1 MSNALRAGAARTIIT
16 PPKKIY
22 TIGYGDRT
30 KGNIGVHD
38 DLTATALYLDDGGTR
53 LAIVA
58 VDILCLNEYIV
69 DSMRAG
75 VGDGIALVVCCSHTH
90 SGPIGYADKHSGRLE
105 QRYIDSLVENVSQAV
120 RQAAADARPAKLG
133 WSQGEAFIAVNR
145 REKQADGTM
154 IIGEDPKGVADRSLQ
169 VVSVTAEDGERIA
182 TLVNFACHGT
192 VFGPDNLL
200 ISADWIGVMRSE
212 VEKELGGLGLFLQ
225 GATGNLN
232 PKMGWGKDDC
242 WDMAVS
248 QGKAVAQAVSAAVK
262 SKVEPIKAAPLAI
275 TRREIWL
282 PFRAKAETP
291 KPPTTY
297 RKRILVMAEMP
308 SWLSFITDPL
318 LNYRYPWKPRLEARD
333 GRWAT
338 MLRVNTLRIG
348 DLGMATFGSETF
360 TEIGMA
366 VKAAS
371 PAKHTLFASIT
382 DGCIGYLATEQAH
395 SEGGYEV
402 DLAPYAYRYPGPL
415 APEGEKLAV
424 AAAEQGLKE
433 VFKK

>member
-1 MSNALRAGAARTIIT
+1 MSNALLAGAARTIIS

-30 KGNIGVHD
+30 KGNEGIHD
-38 DLTATALYLDDGGTR
+38 DLTATALYLDDGKTK
-53 LAIVA
+53 LAIA
-58 VDILCLNEYIV
+58 ALDILCLNEFIV
-69 DSMRAG
+69 DRIRAA
-75 VGDGIALVVCCSHTH
+75 VGDGIAVIVCCSHTH
-90 SGPIGYADKHSGRLE
+90 SGPIGYADKHSGKLE

-120 RQAAADARPAKLG
+120 KQAAATAKPAKLG
-133 WSQGEAFIAVNR
+133 WSKGEAFIAVNR

-154 IIGEDPKGVADRSLQ
+154 IIGEDPNGIADRSLQ
-169 VVSVTAEDGERIA
+169 VLSVTGEDGARIA

-212 VEKELGGLGLFLQ
+212 VEKELGGLGMFLQ

-232 PKMGWGKDDC
+232 PKMGWGKDNC

-248 QGKAVAQAVSAAVK
+248 QGKDVAKAVCAAVK
-262 SKVEPIKAAPLAI
+262 ARVEPLKAAPLAI
-275 TRREIWL
+275 NRREIWL

-318 LNYRYPWKPRLEARD
+318 LNYRYPWKPRLQARD

-348 DLGMATFGSETF
+348 EVGLVTFGSETF
-360 TEIGMA
+360 TEIGLA
-366 VKAAS
+366 IKEAS
-371 PAKHTLFASIT
+371 PAKHTLFVSIT
-382 DGCIGYLATEQAH
+382 DGCIGYLATEAAH

-415 APEGEKLAV
+415 APEGETLAC
-424 AAAEQGLKE
+424 AAAADGLKE
-433 VFKK
+433 LFK